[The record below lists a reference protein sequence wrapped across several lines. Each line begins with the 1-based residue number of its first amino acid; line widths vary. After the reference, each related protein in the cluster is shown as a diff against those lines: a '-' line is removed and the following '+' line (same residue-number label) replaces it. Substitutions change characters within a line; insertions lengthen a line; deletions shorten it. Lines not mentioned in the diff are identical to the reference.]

1 MQTLTK
7 MRVEVAY
14 SRAVKNSV
22 RRLRVL
28 PYDNRGAQSVLESSW
43 QCEPAPDATRET
55 LDQFGNRVLQ
65 IYHANLTSW
74 HFEMSL
80 LSQREALNCACET
93 NLSSTGTGAFLLPTR
108 LCDTNKNTQSIVET
122 LRKTDIINSDA
133 RETSQRVCE
142 WIYQSIEYSMGATT
156 LQTRASDVLEKRLG
170 VCQDFAHAMIALC
183 RSARI
188 PARYISGFNVG
199 EGQMH
204 AWVETL
210 CGDEWIAFDPTHGRQ
225 TRNDCVFVAC
235 GRDFRDV
242 SPLRAR
248 FQGEANVEVET
259 WCDTKLA
266 N

>member
-28 PYDNRGAQSVLESSW
+28 PPENRGAQNVLENSW
-43 QCEPAPDATRET
+43 HCEPAPDATRET

-65 IYHANLTSW
+65 IYHEDLTAW
-74 HFEMSL
+74 RFEMSL
-80 LSQREALNCACET
+80 LSQRETLNCARET
-93 NLSSTGTGAFLLPTR
+93 NLSSTGTGAFLIPTR
-108 LCDTNKNTQSIVET
+108 LCDLGETTTQLVSQ
-122 LRKTDIINSDA
+122 LRKKDIINSDA
-133 RETSQRVCE
+133 RETSLRVCE
-142 WIYQSIEYSMGATT
+142 WLYQNIEYSMGETS
-156 LQTRASDVLEKRLG
+156 LQTRASDVLKNRRG

-188 PARYISGFNVG
+188 PARYVSGFNAG

-210 CGDEWIAFDPTHGRQ
+210 CGEEWIAFDPTHGRP
-225 TRNDCVFVAC
+225 TRNDCVFVAS

-242 SPLRAR
+242 SPLRGR
-248 FQGEANVEVET
+248 FQGEANVDVKT
-259 WCDTKLA
+259 WCETRVV
-266 N
+266 